1 MRRISPTTSRKLD
14 RFLRQ
19 QGFGEVPGR
28 GKGSHIL
35 YQHPDGRST
44 SVPNHPGDLGPR
56 IIAKILRDAR
66 LSRDD
71 YLAMR

>member
-1 MRRISPTTSRKLD
+1 MRRIPPTTSRKLD

-28 GKGSHIL
+28 VRGATSSTSTRTDAARAFPTI
-35 YQHPDGRST
+35 RAT
-44 SVPNHPGDLGPR
+44 SVPGSSPR
-56 IIAKILRDAR
+56 FWRDAR

-71 YLAMR
+71 YLTMS